1 MSIATQ
7 ALDFSLPATDGKTY
21 GLTDIAGENGTAL
34 VFTCNHC
41 PFVRAWDDRLVG
53 LGSEFMGQGIGFGA
67 ISSNDP
73 AQYPTDDFAHMQE
86 RAQELEMPY
95 PYLYD
100 ESQEVARTYGAERT
114 PEIFLFDAAGKL
126 QYHGTIDDNYEDESA
141 VQATYFRDALAAVV
155 AGDGVPVA
163 DTAPVGCTIKW
174 K

>member
-1 MSIATQ
+1 MSFATRV
-7 ALDFSLPATDGKTY
+7 LDFSLPATDGKTY
-21 GLTDIAGENGTAL
+21 GLTDIAGDKGTAL
-34 VFTCNHC
+34 IFTCNHC

-53 LGSEFMGQGIGFGA
+53 LGSEFMGQGVGFGA

-86 RAQELEMPY
+86 RGQELGMPY

-100 ESQEVARTYGAERT
+100 ESQEVARAYGAERT

-126 QYHGTIDDNYEDESA
+126 QYHGTIDDSYEDESA
-141 VQATYFRDALAAVV
+141 VQSTYLRDALAAVV
-155 AGDGVPVA
+155 AGDRVPVA

>member
-1 MSIATQ
+1 
-7 ALDFSLPATDGKTY
+7 
-21 GLTDIAGENGTAL
+21 
-34 VFTCNHC
+34 
-41 PFVRAWDDRLVG
+41 
-53 LGSEFMGQGIGFGA
+53 MGQGIGFGA

-163 DTAPVGCTIKW
+163 DTAPVGCTIQVEVASDVGTECTPRHRATYRHAAHPGRGD
-174 K
+174 